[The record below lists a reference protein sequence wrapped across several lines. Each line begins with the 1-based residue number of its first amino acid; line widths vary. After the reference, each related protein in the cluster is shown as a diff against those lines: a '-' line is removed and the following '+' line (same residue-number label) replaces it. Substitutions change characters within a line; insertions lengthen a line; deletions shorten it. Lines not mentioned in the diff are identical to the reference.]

1 MDLNKSREFFDPNK
15 VKGRCHIIGCGS
27 IGSHV
32 AELLARYGI
41 KKLTLYDFDVVEPHN
56 LVNQNFYSL
65 AISAGLTIK
74 FCTPAAATLPMTST
88 ANRTMGPMAAILAL
102 FFFKPASSVIAVS
115 TQAAEAM

>member
-32 AELLARYGI
+32 AELLARYGV

-56 LVNQNFYSL
+56 LVNQNFYHRQIGKEKTEAL
-65 AISAGLTIK
+65 KEILMDIIK
-74 FCTPAAATLPMTST
+74 
-88 ANRTMGPMAAILAL
+88 
-102 FFFKPASSVIAVS
+102 
-115 TQAAEAM
+115 